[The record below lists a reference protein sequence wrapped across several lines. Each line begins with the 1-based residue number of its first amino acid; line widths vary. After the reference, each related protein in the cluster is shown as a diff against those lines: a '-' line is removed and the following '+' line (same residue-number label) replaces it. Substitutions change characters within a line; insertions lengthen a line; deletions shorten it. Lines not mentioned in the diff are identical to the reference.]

1 MQISSPGRR
10 TLLNRFG
17 AVVLFVGICLGAF
30 LYWSAPPV
38 RDGSDAVYDDSTLS
52 PEDTRRYAHD
62 TEVNFGKVG
71 MLVDGGM
78 RAVAKLGEPRPLGI
92 TIIIAS
98 ALVAG
103 GCFLA
108 GAEKRTRARLEV
120 DLFEGARR
128 AEAFARYCKSGRRGD
143 SCRH

>member
-1 MQISSPGRR
+1 MYLTPARR

-30 LYWSAPPV
+30 LYWSAPPA
-38 RDGSDAVYDDSTLS
+38 RDGSDTVYDDSTLS
-52 PEDTRRYAHD
+52 PEDTRRYVHD

-71 MLVDGGM
+71 MLVDGWT
-78 RAVAKLGEPRPLGI
+78 RAVATLGKPRPLGI
-92 TIIIAS
+92 TIIIVS

-108 GAEKRTRARLEV
+108 GAEKRAPRADQR
-120 DLFEGARR
+120 
-128 AEAFARYCKSGRRGD
+128 
-143 SCRH
+143 